1 MRDLDRA
8 IADIADIR
16 SRIAAGTLF
25 RGFGPLVTAATG
37 GLALLLAAAQSAWPE
52 ALAHG
57 PDAYFAV
64 WVALAVICAGL
75 VGIEM
80 WFLSRRHHRGL
91 ALAMM
96 GNAVEHFLPAG
107 AAGAALLFVLYS
119 FAPDTLWMLPGIW
132 QVLLALALCSAAR
145 MLPPPALLVGAWYLA
160 AGLVVLALASSER
173 RLDPWMM
180 GVPFAVGQGLMALIL
195 KRAGGGDHAAR

>member
-1 MRDLDRA
+1 MRDVDRA
-8 IADIADIR
+8 IADIATIR
-16 SRIAAGTLF
+16 GQIAAGTLF

-37 GLALLLAAAQSAWPE
+37 GLALLLAAAQSVWPGT
-52 ALAHG
+52 LAAG
-57 PDAYFAV
+57 PGAYFTA
-64 WVALAVICAGL
+64 WIALAVICAAL
-75 VGIEM
+75 VGVEM

-107 AAGAALLFVLYS
+107 AAGAAVMFVLHR

-160 AGLVVLALASSER
+160 AGLIVLALAGTER
-173 RLDPWMM
+173 SLDPWMM
-180 GVPFAVGQGLMALIL
+180 GLPFAVGQGLMALIL